1 MATPLCTL
9 HDLPDNAGRG
19 FVVGADAARQ
29 EIFLIRRGST
39 VYGYRNVCPH
49 KGTNLDWSPD
59 EFVDESGQYIQCAT
73 HGALFV
79 VEDGLCVQ
87 GPCLGA
93 SLQPVPITVTTE
105 GRVEVEVD
113 VVNA

>member
-1 MATPLCTL
+1 MATLLCSL
-9 HDLPDNAGRG
+9 QDLPDNAGRG
-19 FVVGADAARQ
+19 FVIGNDDARQ
-29 EIFLIRRGST
+29 EIFLIRRGNA
-39 VYGYRNVCPH
+39 VYAYRNVCPH
-49 KGTNLDWSPD
+49 QGTNLDWSPD

-93 SLQPVPITVTTE
+93 SLKPVPVSITTD
-105 GRVEVEVD
+105 GKVEVD
-113 VVNA
+113 MVNA